1 MDGIGARVQ
10 AVLAHP
16 AFHPLALSFWLIPP
30 FVFGTVLLWPG
41 ISEVKLFDYSEFCGA
56 SLRGLGGFGLVTAAG
71 SGLIWLWLCC
81 GVLLRGA
88 AKAESFRE
96 LRGKLTRGE
105 VIAACRSVRFRYV
118 LAVNLSCWVSLYVAA
133 GPGAFC
139 AV

>member
-1 MDGIGARVQ
+1 MDGIEARVR

-16 AFHPLALSFWLIPP
+16 VFHPLALSLWLIPP
-30 FVFGTVLLWPG
+30 FVFGTALLWPG
-41 ISEVKLFDYSEFCGA
+41 ISSVELLDYSEFCGA
-56 SLRGLGGFGLVTAAG
+56 SLRGLGGFGLVTAGG

-81 GVLLRGA
+81 RVLLQGA
-88 AKAESFRE
+88 AKAASFRE
-96 LRGKLTRGE
+96 LRGKLNWGE
-105 VIAACRSVRFRYV
+105 VVAACRSVRFRDV